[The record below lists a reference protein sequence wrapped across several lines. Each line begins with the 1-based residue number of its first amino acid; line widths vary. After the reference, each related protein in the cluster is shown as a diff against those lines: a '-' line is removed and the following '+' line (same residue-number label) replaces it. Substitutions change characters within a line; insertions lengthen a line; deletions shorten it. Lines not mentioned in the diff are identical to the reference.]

1 MRIGNKSMTSPYY
14 ISHRMGMVADYK
26 DQYQHDYSKEYTD
39 EVLLM
44 KPVLEHMK
52 EAIDEIR
59 AILGE

>member
-1 MRIGNKSMTSPYY
+1 
-14 ISHRMGMVADYK
+14 MGLVADYK

>member
-1 MRIGNKSMTSPYY
+1 
-14 ISHRMGMVADYK
+14 MGLVADYK

-59 AILGE
+59 AILGEWVSVCEWVCCVWCSSK